1 MDNITLL
8 TIEDLINGKIEL
20 KLIDSQTE
28 QKEVVIKEKSFP
40 FFVDSYQRGYKWG
53 EKEINDLLDDIDK
66 FKPTDNSEFYCL
78 QPLVIKKVNDK
89 YELIDGQQRCT
100 TLFMILNYL
109 EMKTFKIEYRVR
121 ASSQEFLE
129 NKHFEKP
136 WEESKK
142 EFDNIDNFHFSQAYE
157 YIRKWFN
164 TKDEGF
170 KKKFVF
176 KLLNHVKV
184 IWYEVDTDESSQQIF
199 KKINI
204 GKIPLTNA
212 DLVKALLSIN
222 CEDTE
227 LKQWNEVDLKLK
239 NDKFWWFI
247 SNSEYNNRIDYLL
260 EIVTQ
265 TLNKQDKLSSFL
277 CFEKSTDK
285 KELWFKTYQLFLKL
299 IDFEE
304 DIEMYH
310 KLGFA
315 IWRLNYSLESI
326 NQKGRNKILEEIE
339 KKIACLKESINKNVL
354 NDNLVNASFG
364 YGEDHNAVYNLL
376 YLHNLE
382 THYVICTNQYYNP
395 FPFKEFKNTSWSL
408 EHISPQNIESLKQKE
423 LLDFANNLKELKI
436 IEEDF
441 IIDIISKLE
450 KDTLNDNDFC
460 KIQKVFVEK
469 LKDKNVELISE
480 EEKHSIVNLCLID
493 KNLNSSLG
501 NHFLHHKKEKIN
513 NSTCFVPICS
523 VQIFNKH
530 FTPKPTEF
538 SFWNDC
544 DRKNYAKKLLNII
557 NPHTNAK

>member
-20 KLIDSQTE
+20 KLIDSYTE
-28 QKEVVIKEKSFP
+28 KKEVVIKEKSMP

-53 EKEINDLLDDIDK
+53 AKEICDLLDDIDK
-66 FKPTDNSEFYCL
+66 FESSDISKFYCL

-100 TLFMILNYL
+100 TLFLILNFL
-109 EMKTFKIEYRVR
+109 EMETFKIEYKVR
-121 ASSQEFLE
+121 ESSQRFLE
-129 NKHFEKP
+129 DKHFKKP

-157 YIRKWFN
+157 YIREWFS

-170 KKKFVF
+170 KNNFVD

-184 IWYEVDTDESSQQIF
+184 IWYEVNADESSQQIF
-199 KKINI
+199 KKINV

-212 DLVKALLSIN
+212 DLVKALLAIN
-222 CEDTE
+222 CEDIV

-247 SNSEYNNRIDYLL
+247 SNSEYNSRIDYLL

-265 TLNKQDKLSSFL
+265 TLNKQDRLSSFL
-277 CFEKSTDK
+277 YFEKHSNKNKLWDK
-285 KELWFKTYQLFLKL
+285 TFQTFLKL
-299 IDFEE
+299 VDFEE

-315 IWRLNYSLESI
+315 VWRLNYSLESI
-326 NQKGRNKILEEIE
+326 YQKGRFTILEEIE
-339 KKIACLKESINKNVL
+339 KEIEKLKIGLYNKIPNKK
-354 NDNLVNASFG
+354 LVNASFH
-364 YGEDHNAVYNLL
+364 YGQDHVSVYNLWS
-376 YLHNLE
+376 LHNIE
-382 THYVICTNQYYNP
+382 THYSICTNQYYNP

-408 EHISPQNIESLKQKE
+408 EHISPQNIESLKQNE
-423 LLDFANNLKELKI
+423 LLDFAKNLKELKI
-436 IEEDF
+436 IDEDF
-441 IIDIISKLE
+441 ILDSISKLE
-450 KDTLNDNDFC
+450 NNSLNVNDFSI
-460 KIQKVFVEK
+460 IQGDFVKK
-469 LKDKNVELISE
+469 LKANNVELISE
-480 EEKHSIVNLCLID
+480 DEKHSVVNLCLID

-538 SFWNDC
+538 SFWNNC
-544 DRKNYAKKLLNII
+544 DRKNYAEKLLNII
-557 NPHTNAK
+557 SPTTHDK